1 MPYFLTIRL
10 GIMRRTGKY
19 ECDLKVVYS
28 LSVEFGSINT
38 EDLTQKIIPSA
49 CSTSP
54 DSKRITLPRRSQ
66 R

>member
-1 MPYFLTIRL
+1 
-10 GIMRRTGKY
+10 MRRTGKY

-38 EDLTQKIIPSA
+38 EDLTRKIIPSA